1 MCSCL
6 MACRVPFALPVCM
19 AALQIHSWQYGHEK
33 SISRLWSSLPTLK
46 IRELS
51 GSNCFCDQIYIVLLK
66 VDFYF
71 IVGFILQYNLIDVHF
86 DEPEYS
92 LTMTLIPVTLI
103 IMVAGIYCV
112 RSERRV
118 LMVCVSVS
126 AKSRTHY
133 ISKFSLILYLSHRF
147 AISEL
152 SPTSWAGSSFFLE
165 TAFER
170 QRQPKTWCFC
180 LHLPRC
186 SSHSSLLRLWSDAC
200 STLTEDWK
208 MCSSQPM
215 HRLGDPS
222 CPCLYRNSRRP
233 PLFIH
238 RTLAIPV

>member
-1 MCSCL
+1 M
-6 MACRVPFALPVCM
+6 
-19 AALQIHSWQYGHEK
+19 
-33 SISRLWSSLPTLK
+33 
-46 IRELS
+46 
-51 GSNCFCDQIYIVLLK
+51 LLK

-133 ISKFSLILYLSHRF
+133 ISEFSLILYLSHRF

-152 SPTSWAGSSFFLE
+152 SPTS
-165 TAFER
+165 
-170 QRQPKTWCFC
+170 
-180 LHLPRC
+180 
-186 SSHSSLLRLWSDAC
+186 
-200 STLTEDWK
+200 
-208 MCSSQPM
+208 
-215 HRLGDPS
+215 
-222 CPCLYRNSRRP
+222 
-233 PLFIH
+233 
-238 RTLAIPV
+238 